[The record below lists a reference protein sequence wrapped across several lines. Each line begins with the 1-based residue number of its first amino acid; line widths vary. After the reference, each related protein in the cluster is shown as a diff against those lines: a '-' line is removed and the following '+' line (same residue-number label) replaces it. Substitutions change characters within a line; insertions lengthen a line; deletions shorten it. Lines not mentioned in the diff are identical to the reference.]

1 MKATRI
7 YLILLLLV
15 MGCQQVGT
23 GQEKAVVSPNNI
35 TNNIAVADNGPGT
48 QLQINRDALLNKSS
62 SEQIRI
68 AAATVML
75 FSDDPSARKILLDV
89 LKQSENGGA
98 ARIAVCRALGQ
109 TIASQK
115 PVNNKDDFISPLFE
129 ILIADDSVAGRLAA
143 EALLI
148 FSYDQVS
155 GQLEKIAADVSLPA
169 KARLNVIYALK
180 LQPDMR
186 AVFQVMNLLDD
197 PQSQVSTAAET
208 TLRSLALPVGN
219 DEKSRKEIA
228 EEIKRRGVEKFQ
240 RDRLIQQESRI
251 RNLEN
256 EVDLYQK
263 QYLAALDKIYEDIS
277 ENAAKGKFLLEQL
290 ANSEETVK
298 LWALEKVYQWR
309 LGTKLKLP
317 QEIGPVLISLV
328 GDQYR
333 NVRLKTA
340 QLLSLVVE
348 LNSAE
353 KVLEQLRIEKDD
365 EVKMELFTALGGAC
379 YYALLPDSE
388 FKISPD
394 IRMQTLEWS
403 EKYLSDQEPKKAQK
417 GAEVIKKL
425 LEPDGLVMADVR
437 RYLDLL
443 AARYETADNNA
454 LKGDLLSSMAGLC
467 AQGTY
472 KAEAAKAFKPLF
484 EKAMSDQTNNLIRE
498 AAVDGI
504 IYVDKTNALNTLKKD
519 SINNSSVIV
528 KKKIIDLA
536 GDVGGQE
543 DLVWLGEK
551 LAAGSGEGESAWQ
564 AMLKIFKRSVADVM
578 GEWLSKLAAENTQG
592 RITNEQMIAF
602 LEMTERKADGEN
614 KLELL
619 KTVRQELASSYIT
632 NSNFERAAEC
642 LGKLREAAKTDQ
654 EKGEILNKLLEVYLK
669 WPNVKNAAD
678 LVYNSLLEKDLEP
691 NSVIVQSIDSYLN
704 TPPEGGDP
712 NSLLVEL
719 AKIRVPEQ
727 RPKWRQRMEL
737 WTGKVSQ
744 AADANGVK

>member
-1 MKATRI
+1 MKAMRI

-15 MGCQQVGT
+15 MGCQQVVT

-35 TNNIAVADNGPGT
+35 TNNIAVADSELGT

-75 FSDDPSARKILLDV
+75 FSDDPLARRILLDV

-115 PVNNKDDFISPLFE
+115 PVNNKEDFISPLFE
-129 ILIADDSVAGRLAA
+129 ILSADDSIAGRLAA
-143 EALLI
+143 EAMLI
-148 FSYDQVS
+148 FSYDQIS
-155 GQLEKIAADVSLPA
+155 GQLEKIAADASLPA
-169 KARLNVIYALK
+169 KARLNAIYALK

-186 AVFQVMNLLDD
+186 AVFQMMSLLDD
-197 PQSQVSTAAET
+197 PQSQVSAAAET
-208 TLRSLALPVGN
+208 TLRSLALPVGK

-263 QYLAALDKIYEDIS
+263 QYLAALDKIYEGIS
-277 ENAAKGKFLLEQL
+277 EDAAKGKFLLEQL
-290 ANSEETVK
+290 ANSQEAVK

-340 QLLSLVVE
+340 HLLSLVVE

-365 EVKMELFTALGGAC
+365 EVKMELFAALGGAC

-394 IRMQTLEWS
+394 IRMQTLEWA

-417 GAEVIKKL
+417 AAEVIKKL
-425 LEPDGLVMADVR
+425 LEPDGLVMADVHK
-437 RYLDLL
+437 YLDLL
-443 AARYETADNNA
+443 AARYETADNA

-467 AQGTY
+467 AQGSY
-472 KAEAAKAFKPLF
+472 KAEAAKVFKPLF

-504 IYVDKTNALNTLKKD
+504 IYIDKTNALNMLKKD
-519 SINNSSVIV
+519 SINDSSVIV

-551 LAAGSGEGESAWQ
+551 LAAGSGEGEAAWQ
-564 AMLKIFKRSVADVM
+564 AMLKIFKRSGADVM
-578 GEWLSKLAAENTQG
+578 GEWQTKLAAEKAQG

-602 LEMTERKADGEN
+602 LEMTVRKADGEN

-619 KTVRQELASSYIT
+619 KTVRQELASSYIA
-632 NSNFERAAEC
+632 NSNFEQAAEC
-642 LGKLREAAKTDQ
+642 LGKLREAAKTEQ

-669 WPNVKNAAD
+669 WPNVKNAAE
-678 LVYNSLLEKDLEP
+678 LIYNSLLEKDLEP
-691 NSVIVQSIDSYLN
+691 NNVIVGSIDSYLN
-704 TPPEGGDP
+704 TPPEGADP
-712 NSLLVEL
+712 RALLVEL

-727 RPKWRQRMEL
+727 RPKWMQRMEL

-744 AADANGVK
+744 TADANGVK

>member
-1 MKATRI
+1 
-7 YLILLLLV
+7 

-23 GQEKAVVSPNNI
+23 GQERAVVSPNNI
-35 TNNIAVADNGPGT
+35 TNNIAVTGNEPGT

-75 FSDDPSARKILLDV
+75 FSDDPLARRILLDV

-115 PVNNKDDFISPLFE
+115 PVNNKEDFISPLFE
-129 ILIADDSVAGRLAA
+129 ILSVDDAVAGRLAA
-143 EALLI
+143 EAMLI

-155 GQLEKIAADVSLPA
+155 GQLGKIAADASLPA
-169 KARLNVIYALK
+169 KARLNAIYALK

-186 AVFQVMNLLDD
+186 AVFQMMSLLDD
-197 PQSQVSTAAET
+197 PQSQVSAAAET
-208 TLRSLALPVGN
+208 ALHSLAVPVGK

-263 QYLAALDKIYEDIS
+263 QYLAALDKIYEGIS

-290 ANSEETVK
+290 ANSQEAVK

-340 QLLSLVVE
+340 HLLSLVVE

-365 EVKMELFTALGGAC
+365 EVKMELFAALGGAC

-394 IRMQTLEWS
+394 IRRQTLEWA
-403 EKYLSDQEPKKAQK
+403 EKYLSEQEPKKAQK

-443 AARYETADNNA
+443 AARYETADNA

-472 KAEAAKAFKPLF
+472 KAEAAKVFKSFF

-504 IYVDKTNALNTLKKD
+504 IYIDKTNALNTLKKD
-519 SINNSSVIV
+519 SINDSSVIV

-564 AMLKIFKRSVADVM
+564 AMLKIFKRSGADVM
-578 GEWLSKLAAENTQG
+578 GEWLTKLAAEKAQG
-592 RITNEQMIAF
+592 KITNEQRIAF

-619 KTVRQELASSYIT
+619 KTVRQELASSYIA
-632 NSNFERAAEC
+632 NSNFEQAAEC

-678 LVYNSLLEKDLEP
+678 LIYNSLLEKDLEP

-712 NSLLVEL
+712 KALLVEL

-727 RPKWRQRMEL
+727 RPKWMQRMEL

-744 AADANGVK
+744 TVDANGVK

>member
-1 MKATRI
+1 MKAMRI

-15 MGCQQVGT
+15 TGCQQVGA

-35 TNNIAVADNGPGT
+35 TNNIAVSDSEPDT
-48 QLQINRDALLNKSS
+48 QLQINRDALLSKTS

-75 FSDDPSARKILLDV
+75 FSDDPLARKILLDV
-89 LKQSENGGA
+89 LKQSENGAA
-98 ARIAVCRALGQ
+98 ARMAVCRALGQ

-115 PVNNKDDFISPLFE
+115 SVNNKEDFITPLFD

-143 EALLI
+143 EAMLI

-155 GQLEKIAADVSLPA
+155 EQLGKIAADASLPA

-197 PQSQVSTAAET
+197 PQSQVSVAAET

-228 EEIKRRGVEKFQ
+228 EEIKRNGVEKFQ

-290 ANSEETVK
+290 ANSEEAVK

-328 GDQYR
+328 GDQHR

-340 QLLSLVVE
+340 QLLSLVGE

-365 EVKMELFTALGGAC
+365 EVKMELFAALGGAC

-394 IRMQTLEWS
+394 IRKQTLEWA
-403 EKYLSDQEPKKAQK
+403 EKYLADQEPKKAQK

-425 LEPDGLVMADVR
+425 LEPDGLVMADVH
-437 RYLDLL
+437 RYLDML
-443 AARYETADNNA
+443 AARYETADNA

-472 KAEAAKAFKPLF
+472 KAEAAKVFKSLF
-484 EKAMSDQTNNLIRE
+484 ENAMGDQTNNLIRE

-504 IYVDKTNALNTLKKD
+504 IYIDKTNALNTLKKD
-519 SINNSSVIV
+519 SINDSSIIV
-528 KKKIIDLA
+528 RKKIIDLA
-536 GDVGGQE
+536 GDVGSQE
-543 DLVWLGEK
+543 DLGWLGEK
-551 LAAGSGEGESAWQ
+551 LAATSGEGESAWQ
-564 AMLKIFKRSVADVM
+564 AMLKIFKRSSADAM
-578 GEWLSKLAAENTQG
+578 GEWLTKLAAENATSK
-592 RITNEQMIAF
+592 ITDEQKIAF

-614 KLELL
+614 KIELL
-619 KTVRQELASSYIT
+619 KTVRQELVNSYIA
-632 NSNFERAAEC
+632 NSNFEQAAEC
-642 LGKLREAAKTDQ
+642 LGKSRGTAKTDQ
-654 EKGEILNKLLEVYLK
+654 EKEVILNKLLEVYLK

-678 LVYNSLLEKDLEP
+678 LIYNALLEKDLEP
-691 NSVIVQSIDSYLN
+691 NSITVQLIDSYLN
-704 TPPEGGDP
+704 TPSEGGDP
-712 NSLLVEL
+712 KALLVEL
-719 AKIRVPEQ
+719 AKIKVPEQ
-727 RPKWRQRMEL
+727 RPKWLQRMEL
-737 WTGKVSQ
+737 WTSKVNPVSDTNE
-744 AADANGVK
+744 AK

>member
-1 MKATRI
+1 
-7 YLILLLLV
+7 
-15 MGCQQVGT
+15 
-23 GQEKAVVSPNNI
+23 
-35 TNNIAVADNGPGT
+35 
-48 QLQINRDALLNKSS
+48 
-62 SEQIRI
+62 
-68 AAATVML
+68 
-75 FSDDPSARKILLDV
+75 
-89 LKQSENGGA
+89 
-98 ARIAVCRALGQ
+98 
-109 TIASQK
+109 
-115 PVNNKDDFISPLFE
+115 
-129 ILIADDSVAGRLAA
+129 
-143 EALLI
+143 
-148 FSYDQVS
+148 
-155 GQLEKIAADVSLPA
+155 
-169 KARLNVIYALK
+169 
-180 LQPDMR
+180 
-186 AVFQVMNLLDD
+186 
-197 PQSQVSTAAET
+197 
-208 TLRSLALPVGN
+208 
-219 DEKSRKEIA
+219 
-228 EEIKRRGVEKFQ
+228 VEKFQ

-256 EVDLYQK
+256 EVDLYQN

-277 ENAAKGKFLLEQL
+277 EDVAKGKFLLEQL
-290 ANSEETVK
+290 ANSEEAVK

-328 GDQYR
+328 GDQHR

-340 QLLSLVVE
+340 QLLLLVGE

-365 EVKMELFTALGGAC
+365 EVKMEMFAALGGAC

-394 IRMQTLEWS
+394 IRKQTLEWA
-403 EKYLSDQEPKKAQK
+403 EKYLSDQEPKKAKK

-425 LEPDGLVMADVR
+425 LEPDGLVMADVH

-443 AARYETADNNA
+443 AARYETADNA

-472 KAEAAKAFKPLF
+472 KADAAKVFKPLF
-484 EKAMSDQTNNLIRE
+484 EKAMSDQANNLIRE

-504 IYVDKTNALNTLKKD
+504 IYIDKTNALNTLKKD
-519 SINNSSVIV
+519 LLNDSSVIV

-551 LAAGSGEGESAWQ
+551 LTAVSGEGESAWQ
-564 AMLKIFKRSVADVM
+564 AMLKIFKRSSADVM
-578 GEWLSKLAAENTQG
+578 GEWLTKLAAENAPN
-592 RITNEQMIAF
+592 RITDEQRIAF
-602 LEMTERKADGEN
+602 LEMTEHKADGEN

-619 KTVRQELASSYIT
+619 KTVRQELANSYIA

-642 LGKLREAAKTDQ
+642 LGKLREAAKTEQ
-654 EKGEILNKLLEVYLK
+654 EKEEILSKLLEVYLK
-669 WPNVKNAAD
+669 WPNVKNAAG
-678 LVYNSLLEKDLEP
+678 LIYNSLLEKDLEP
-691 NSVIVQSIDSYLN
+691 NDVIVQSIDSYLN

-712 NSLLVEL
+712 KALLVEL

-727 RPKWRQRMEL
+727 RPKWLQSMEL
-737 WTGKVSQ
+737 WTGKINQ
-744 AADANGVK
+744 AADVNGVK

>member
-7 YLILLLLV
+7 YLILSLLV

-23 GQEKAVVSPNNI
+23 GQEKAVVSPNSI
-35 TNNIAVADNGPGT
+35 ANNVTVADSELGT
-48 QLQINRDALLNKSS
+48 QLQINREALLNKSS

-75 FSDDPSARKILLDV
+75 FSEDPLARKILLDV
-89 LKQSENGGA
+89 LKQSENGVA

-115 PVNNKDDFISPLFE
+115 SVNNKEDFISPLFE

-143 EALLI
+143 EAMLI

-155 GQLEKIAADVSLPA
+155 GQLEKIAADASLPV
-169 KARLNVIYALK
+169 KARLNAIYALK

-197 PQSQVSTAAET
+197 PESQVSAAAET
-208 TLRSLALPVGN
+208 TLRSLAVPVGN

-228 EEIKRRGVEKFQ
+228 EGIKRRGVEKFQ

-277 ENAAKGKFLLEQL
+277 EDAAKGKFLLEQL
-290 ANSEETVK
+290 ANSEEAVK

-328 GDQYR
+328 GDQHR

-340 QLLSLVVE
+340 QLLSLVGE

-365 EVKMELFTALGGAC
+365 EVKTELFAALGGAC

-394 IRMQTLEWS
+394 IRKQTLEWA

-425 LEPDGLVMADVR
+425 LEPDGLVMADVHK
-437 RYLDLL
+437 YLDLL
-443 AARYETADNNA
+443 AARYEQADND

-472 KAEAAKAFKPLF
+472 KADAAKVFKSLF
-484 EKAMSDQTNNLIRE
+484 EKAINDQANNLIRE

-504 IYVDKTNALNTLKKD
+504 IYIDKTNALNTLKKD
-519 SINNSSVIV
+519 LINDSSVIV

-536 GDVGGQE
+536 GDVGGQD

-551 LAAGSGEGESAWQ
+551 LAAVSGEGESAWQ
-564 AMLKIFKRSVADVM
+564 AMLKIFKRSNADVM
-578 GEWLSKLAAENTQG
+578 GEWLSKLAAENAQG
-592 RITNEQMIAF
+592 RITDEQMIAF

-619 KTVRQELASSYIT
+619 KAIRQELASSYIA
-632 NSNFERAAEC
+632 NSNFELAAEC

-654 EKGEILNKLLEVYLK
+654 EKEEILNKLLEVYLK
-669 WPNVKNAAD
+669 WPNVKKAAD
-678 LVYNSLLEKDLEP
+678 LIYNSLLGKDLEP
-691 NSVIVQSIDSYLN
+691 NDVIVQSIDSYLN

-712 NSLLVEL
+712 NTLLAEL

-727 RPKWRQRMEL
+727 RPKWMQRMEL
-737 WTGKVSQ
+737 WTGKLNQ
-744 AADANGVK
+744 TADANGVK

>member
-1 MKATRI
+1 
-7 YLILLLLV
+7 

-35 TNNIAVADNGPGT
+35 TDNVAVADSELGT

-75 FSDDPSARKILLDV
+75 FSDDPLARKILLDV
-89 LKQSENGGA
+89 LKQSENGAA

-115 PVNNKDDFISPLFE
+115 SVNNKEDFIAPLFD
-129 ILIADDSVAGRLAA
+129 ILSADDSVAGRLAA
-143 EALLI
+143 EAMLV
-148 FSYDQVS
+148 FSYDHVS
-155 GQLEKIAADVSLPA
+155 VQLEKIAADTSLSV
-169 KARLNVIYALK
+169 KARLNAIYALK

-186 AVFQVMNLLDD
+186 AVFQLMNLLND
-197 PQSQVSTAAET
+197 PESQVAAAAET
-208 TLRSLALPVGN
+208 TLRSLAVPVGN

-277 ENAAKGKFLLEQL
+277 EDVAKGKFLLEQL
-290 ANSEETVK
+290 ANSQEAVK

-340 QLLSLVVE
+340 HLLSLVVE

-365 EVKMELFTALGGAC
+365 EVKMELFAALGGAC

-394 IRMQTLEWS
+394 IRKQTLEWA

-425 LEPDGLVMADVR
+425 LEPDGLVIADVR

-443 AARYETADNNA
+443 AARYETADNA

-472 KAEAAKAFKPLF
+472 KVEAAKAFKPLF

-504 IYVDKTNALNTLKKD
+504 IYIDKTNALNTLKKD
-519 SINNSSVIV
+519 SVNDSSVTV
-528 KKKIIDLA
+528 RKKIIDLA

-578 GEWLSKLAAENTQG
+578 GEWLTKLTSENAQS
-592 RITNEQMIAF
+592 RITDEQMIAF
-602 LEMTERKADGEN
+602 LEITERKADGEN

-619 KTVRQELASSYIT
+619 KTVTQELASSYIA

-654 EKGEILNKLLEVYLK
+654 EKVEILNKLLEVYLK
-669 WPNVKNAAD
+669 WPNIKNAAD
-678 LVYNSLLEKDLEP
+678 LIYNSLLEEDLEP
-691 NSVIVQSIDSYLN
+691 NSVIVGSIDSYLN
-704 TPPEGGDP
+704 TPPEGVDP
-712 NSLLVEL
+712 KALLVEL

-727 RPKWRQRMEL
+727 RPKWRQRIEL
-737 WTGKVSQ
+737 WTGKVSKT
-744 AADANGVK
+744 ADANGVK